1 MNMDN
6 FEHKAKNLFEHYQP
20 ESENDQIWN
29 NIEPHLKKKKKRRFI
44 IWFFVGAGL
53 GLLGLLGIGGE
64 AGTRAAAPPAVVQN
78 TSAGSRAGMPE
89 TKASPASEV
98 TAAVEIITNSE
109 PTRQADARTPS
120 AKSPGT
126 AVQKQAR
133 VMQISK
139 SGENKPDGVANNLQ
153 EAMPS
158 APASETAAAAPASA
172 TTLTDTP
179 ATGSSKDSSAVRQ
192 KSVLKKSNAGH
203 TAKTA
208 QKDKDKDRRRKKTHN
223 TSLISFQSGLF
234 LPIKLLSDNPE
245 RADVPGLL
253 KNRRSSESQLEAF
266 NVGGMYTLALRKGLI
281 FRTGLE
287 FRQMTEKFLVEFQT
301 EEVDYR
307 QGVVSQTVDGNGL
320 VIAQQM
326 GLKKITTIR
335 NYRNVA
341 YNRVQM
347 FNLPLGAGYRIQH
360 KKYAFEWVGGM
371 DLNLFFG
378 MKGTMYNV
386 YGYPSSVGS
395 EQVFRKRV
403 GLGIWGHVLYSRP
416 INRVFSW
423 QTGLQVQTPLG
434 KVTQADYALNQRYFN
449 VGIQG
454 GVSCNLN
461 PKPIKGKSAK
471 TLKKR

>member
-1 MNMDN
+1 VRPENP
-6 FEHKAKNLFEHYQP
+6 QP
-20 ESENDQIWN
+20 TLLQLRKIRSSES
-29 NIEPHLKKKKKRRFI
+29 
-44 IWFFVGAGL
+44 
-53 GLLGLLGIGGE
+53 
-64 AGTRAAAPPAVVQN
+64 VQ
-78 TSAGSRAGMPE
+78 
-89 TKASPASEV
+89 ASPKQKRFPLPKPQ
-98 TAAVEIITNSE
+98 ILF
-109 PTRQADARTPS
+109 

-126 AVQKQAR
+126 TVQKQAR
-133 VMQISK
+133 VMQISE
-139 SGENKPDGVANNLQ
+139 SGENKPGGVESNLQ

-158 APASETAAAAPASA
+158 APVSEPVAATPAPATTLTDPPENLTAAAAPAA
-172 TTLTDTP
+172 V
-179 ATGSSKDSSAVRQ
+179 SSKDSSVVRQ

-223 TSLISFQSGLF
+223 TSHISFQSGLF

-266 NVGGMYTLALRKGLI
+266 NAGGMYTLTLRNGLM
-281 FRTGLE
+281 FCTGLE
-287 FRQMTEKFLVEFQT
+287 FRQMAEKFLVEYQT

-307 QGVVSQTVDGNGL
+307 QGVISQTVDGNGV

-326 GLKKITTIR
+326 GLKKVTTIR
-335 NYRNVA
+335 NYRNIA

-371 DLNLFFG
+371 DLNLFFD
-378 MKGTMYNV
+378 MKGTMYDF

-403 GLGIWGHVLYSRP
+403 GLGVWGHVLYSRP

-423 QTGLQVQTPLG
+423 QTGLHVQTPFG
-434 KVTQADYALNQRYFN
+434 KVTEADYALNQRYIN